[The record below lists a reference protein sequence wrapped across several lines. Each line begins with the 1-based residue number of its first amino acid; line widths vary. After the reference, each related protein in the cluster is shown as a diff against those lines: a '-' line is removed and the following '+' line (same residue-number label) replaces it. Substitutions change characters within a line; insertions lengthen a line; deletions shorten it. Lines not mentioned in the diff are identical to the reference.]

1 MEFVHIITENFEVIM
16 REMISATIV
25 LFLIMDPLGNLPI
38 FMSVLKHLKPMRRR
52 IIVVREM
59 LIALLLMLIFLFAGE
74 NILLFLNL
82 RTATVSISGGII
94 LFLIAIKMV
103 FPPPGGGASL
113 QTEEEPFLVPLAI
126 PLIAGPSILAALL
139 LLSHQYSNQ
148 VNYLILA
155 LLIAWSLSVLILMLS
170 NVFLRLLGSKGV
182 NALERLMGLLL
193 VMISIQMLLDGVHTY
208 LYT

>member
-1 MEFVHIITENFEVIM
+1 
-16 REMISATIV
+16 MISATIV

-74 NILLFLNL
+74 HILLFLNL

-103 FPPPGGGASL
+103 FPPHTGGGASL

-155 LLIAWSLSVLILMLS
+155 LLIAWSLSLLILMLS
-170 NVFLRLLGSKGV
+170 NVFLLLLGSKGV